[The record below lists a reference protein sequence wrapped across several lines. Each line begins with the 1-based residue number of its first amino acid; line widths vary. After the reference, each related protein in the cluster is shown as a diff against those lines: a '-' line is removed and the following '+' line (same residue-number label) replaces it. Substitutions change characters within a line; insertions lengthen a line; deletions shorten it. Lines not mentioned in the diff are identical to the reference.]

1 MWASTYHTLC
11 YNEMWVSPKIRVW
24 PSGTL
29 SQTQDFENFATASRT
44 RCQQHS
50 SSSSSTVEFV
60 DDTIYDDRRVVA
72 VYYKSIY
79 CNPLT
84 PLVYCD
90 LLWIC
95 CTTCFY
101 SWQDSDW
108 HSASRGPSA
117 VAEFF
122 VLHTYSLITQCD
134 IELYTIITI
143 IIIFICPIIQQ
154 YAHLHQYKSRPARSD
169 KNTDSWPKT
178 SNNTVTGYIFYHTS
192 KILQTNKKTRK
203 KSTFSMLLLKHLKI
217 KSLVSVLCEK
227 RRCTSCT
234 NLQLR

>member
-1 MWASTYHTLC
+1 MALRDFVPNSGLRKFRHCKSNALSTTL
-11 YNEMWVSPKIRVW
+11 VVVVLDGRVCW
-24 PSGTL
+24 RHL
-29 SQTQDFENFATASRT
+29 
-44 RCQQHS
+44 
-50 SSSSSTVEFV
+50 
-60 DDTIYDDRRVVA
+60 YDDRRVVA

-122 VLHTYSLITQCD
+122 VLHTYSLITQSD

-169 KNTDSWPKT
+169 KNTNSCPKT
-178 SNNTVTGYIFYHTS
+178 FNNTVTGYIFYHTS

-203 KSTFSMLLLKHLKI
+203 INIFNAIAKTFKD
-217 KSLVSVLCEK
+217 
-227 RRCTSCT
+227 
-234 NLQLR
+234 